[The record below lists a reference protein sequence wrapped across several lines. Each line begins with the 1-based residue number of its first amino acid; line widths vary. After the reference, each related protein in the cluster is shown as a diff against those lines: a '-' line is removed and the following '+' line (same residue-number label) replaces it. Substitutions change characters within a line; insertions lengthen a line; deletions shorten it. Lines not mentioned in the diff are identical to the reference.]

1 MSINKTSQNSV
12 QKNSKAHITF
22 IGGGNMGRA
31 LISGL
36 LTNGFEPN
44 QISVVEANAVTAL
57 KLHTDFGVQGIA
69 ALEQITFDFSKNNV
83 VVMAIK
89 PQDFNVVAKD
99 LASKLKHTSAPGPLI
114 LSIAAGIRL
123 KDMSRWLDR
132 ARCVRAMP
140 NTPALIGKGIT
151 GLFAD
156 AAVDQFDRALAE
168 TICNAVGQVV
178 WVSEEKLMDAVTAVS
193 GSGPAYVFAFLE
205 AMQSAGEKLG
215 LDTDTARKLAYATL
229 DGATQLAHNSD
240 EHPGVL
246 RERVTSRG
254 GTTAAALD
262 VMRQQGWH
270 EILEKAID
278 AASQRGKEMGDELGQ
293 S

>member
-1 MSINKTSQNSV
+1 MNMQN
-12 QKNSKAHITF
+12 NRNAHITF

-31 LISGL
+31 MISGL
-36 LTNGFEPN
+36 LANGFESN
-44 QISVVEANAVTAL
+44 QISVVEANATTAL
-57 KLHTDFGVQGIA
+57 KLHEDFGVQGIA
-69 ALEQITFDFSKNNV
+69 ALEQIAFDFSKNNV

-89 PQDFNVVAKD
+89 PQDFNVVAKG
-99 LASKLKHTSAPGPLI
+99 LVSKLKHASAPGPLI

-123 KDMSRWLDR
+123 KDMSRWLDHT
-132 ARCVRAMP
+132 RCVRAMP

-156 AAVDQFDRALAE
+156 SAVNASDRDLAQ
-168 TICNAVGQVV
+168 TICNAVGQTV
-178 WVSEEKLMDAVTAVS
+178 WVSEERLMDVVTAVS

-215 LDTDTARKLAYATL
+215 LDAKTARQLAYATL
-229 DGATQLAHNSD
+229 EGATELAHNSD
-240 EHPGVL
+240 EHAGVL
-246 RERVTSRG
+246 RERVTSKG

-262 VMRQQGWH
+262 VMKQQGWN

-278 AASQRGKEMGDELGQ
+278 AASQRGKAMGDELGQ
-293 S
+293 A

>member
-1 MSINKTSQNSV
+1 MSTNHTAQN
-12 QKNSKAHITF
+12 NSNAHITF

-36 LTNGFEPN
+36 LANGFEPN
-44 QISVVEANAVTAL
+44 QISVVEANAITAL
-57 KLHTDFGVQGIA
+57 KLYEDFGVQGIG
-69 ALEQITFDFSKNNV
+69 ALEQIAFDFSKNNV

-89 PQDFNVVAKD
+89 PQDFNVVAKG
-99 LASKLKHTSAPGPLI
+99 LASKLKHSSAPGPLI

-123 KDMSRWLDR
+123 KDMSRWLDHT
-132 ARCVRAMP
+132 RCVRAMP

-156 AAVDQFDRALAE
+156 AAVNQSDRALAE
-168 TICNAVGQVV
+168 TICNAVGQAV
-178 WVSEEKLMDAVTAVS
+178 WVAEEKLMDAVTAVS

-215 LDTDTARKLAYATL
+215 LDPQTARKLAYATL
-229 DGATQLAHNSD
+229 EGATQLAHNSE
-240 EHPGVL
+240 EHAGIL
-246 RERVTSRG
+246 RERVTSKG

-262 VMRQQGWH
+262 VMKQQGWH

-278 AASQRGKEMGDELGQ
+278 AANQRGKTMGDELGQ

>member
-1 MSINKTSQNSV
+1 MSQQKNL
-12 QKNSKAHITF
+12 QKNSNAHITF

-36 LTNGFEPN
+36 LANGFESK
-44 QISVVEANAVTAL
+44 QISVVEANASTAL
-57 KLHTDFGVQGIA
+57 KLYEDFGVQGIG
-69 ALEQITFDFSKNNV
+69 ALEQIAFDFSKNNV

-89 PQDFNVVAKD
+89 PQDFNVVAKN
-99 LASKLKHTSAPGPLI
+99 LASKLKHASAPGPLI

-123 KDMSRWLDR
+123 KDMSRWLDHT
-132 ARCVRAMP
+132 RCVRAMP

-156 AAVDQFDRALAE
+156 AAVNESDRDLAE
-168 TICNAVGQVV
+168 TICNAVGQAV

-215 LDTDTARKLAYATL
+215 LDAQTARQLAYATL
-229 DGATQLAHNSD
+229 EGATQLAHNSD
-240 EHPGVL
+240 EHAGIL
-246 RERVTSRG
+246 RERVTSKG
-254 GTTAAALD
+254 GTTAAALE
-262 VMRQQGWH
+262 VMQQHGWH

-278 AASQRGKEMGDELGQ
+278 AASQRGKTMGDELGKN
-293 S
+293 

>member
-1 MSINKTSQNSV
+1 MSTQQINQNV
-12 QKNSKAHITF
+12 HITF

-36 LTNGFEPN
+36 LANGFEAN
-44 QISVVEANAVTAL
+44 QLSVVEANASTGLQLHQDFAVQIIGAL
-57 KLHTDFGVQGIA
+57 DQIA
-69 ALEQITFDFSKNNV
+69 FDFSKNNV

-89 PQDFNVVAKD
+89 PQDFNVVAKS
-99 LASKLKHTSAPGPLI
+99 LSAKLKHITAPGPLI

-123 KDMSRWLDR
+123 KDMSRWLDH

-156 AAVDQFDRALAE
+156 IAVSASDRALAE
-168 TICNAVGQVV
+168 TICNAVGQAV
-178 WVSEEKLMDAVTAVS
+178 WVNEEKLMDAVTAVS

-205 AMQSAGEKLG
+205 AMQSSGEKLG
-215 LDTDTARKLAYATL
+215 LDAATARKLAYATL
-229 DGATQLAHNSD
+229 EGATQLAHNSD
-240 EHPGVL
+240 EHAGVL
-246 RERVTSRG
+246 RERVTSKG

-262 VMRQQGWH
+262 TLKQLDWH
-270 EILEKAID
+270 GALEKAID
-278 AASQRGKEMGDELGQ
+278 AANHRGKAMGDELGETQ
-293 S
+293 

>member
-1 MSINKTSQNSV
+1 MSTNKTIQSNS
-12 QKNSKAHITF
+12 NAHITF

-36 LTNGFEPN
+36 LANGFEPN
-44 QISVVEANAVTAL
+44 QISVVEANASTAL
-57 KLHTDFGVQGIA
+57 KLYEDYGVQGIG
-69 ALEQITFDFSKNNV
+69 ALEQIAFDFSKNNV

-89 PQDFNVVAKD
+89 PQDFNVVAKG
-99 LASKLKHTSAPGPLI
+99 LATKLKHASAPGPLI

-123 KDMSRWLDR
+123 KDMSRWLDHT
-132 ARCVRAMP
+132 RCVRAMP

-156 AAVDQFDRALAE
+156 AAVDQADRALAE
-168 TICNAVGQVV
+168 TICNAVGQAV

-215 LDTDTARKLAYATL
+215 LDTATARKLAYATL
-229 DGATQLAHNSD
+229 EGATQLAHNSD
-240 EHPGVL
+240 EHAGVL
-246 RERVTSRG
+246 RERVTSKG

-262 VMRQQGWH
+262 VMKQEGWH

-278 AASQRGKEMGDELGQ
+278 AASQRGKAMGDELGQ

>member
-1 MSINKTSQNSV
+1 MSTNQTSQN
-12 QKNSKAHITF
+12 NSHVHITF

-36 LTNGFEPN
+36 LANGFNSN

-57 KLHTDFGVQGIA
+57 KLHEDFGVQGIG

-83 VVMAIK
+83 LVMAIK
-89 PQDFNVVAKD
+89 PQDFNVAAKG
-99 LASKLKHTSAPGPLI
+99 LAAKLKHASAPGPLI

-123 KDMSRWLDR
+123 KDMSRWLDH

-156 AAVDQFDRALAE
+156 TAVNEADRELAQ
-168 TICNAVGQVV
+168 TICNAVGQSI
-178 WVSEEKLMDAVTAVS
+178 WVSEERLMDAVTAVS

-215 LDTDTARKLAYATL
+215 LDVMSARKLAYATL
-229 DGATQLAHNSD
+229 EGATQLAHNSD
-240 EHPGVL
+240 EHAGVL
-246 RERVTSRG
+246 RERVTSKG
-254 GTTAAALD
+254 GTTAAALE
-262 VMRQQGWH
+262 VMKQEGWN

-278 AASQRGKEMGDELGQ
+278 AASQRGKAMGDELGK

>member
-1 MSINKTSQNSV
+1 MSTNQNKQNNGNV
-12 QKNSKAHITF
+12 HITF

-36 LTNGFEPN
+36 LANGFHSN
-44 QISVVEANAVTAL
+44 QISVVEANAATAL
-57 KLHTDFGVQGIA
+57 KLHEDFGVQGIG
-69 ALEQITFDFSKNNV
+69 ALEHIAFDFTKNNV

-89 PQDFNVVAKD
+89 PQDFNVVAKG
-99 LASKLKHTSAPGPLI
+99 LASKLKHTSALGPLI
-114 LSIAAGIRL
+114 VSIAAGIRL
-123 KDMSRWLDR
+123 KDMSRWLDH

-156 AAVDQFDRALAE
+156 KAVNEADRDLAQ
-168 TICNAVGQVV
+168 TICNAVGQSV
-178 WVSEEKLMDAVTAVS
+178 WVLEEKLMDAVTALS

-215 LDTDTARKLAYATL
+215 LDPASARKLAYATL
-229 DGATQLAHNSD
+229 EGATQLAHNSD
-240 EHPGVL
+240 EHAGVL
-246 RERVTSRG
+246 RERVTSKG
-254 GTTAAALD
+254 GTTAAALE
-262 VMRQQGWH
+262 VMKQQGWH

-278 AASQRGKEMGDELGQ
+278 AANQRGKAMGDELGKD
-293 S
+293 

>member
-1 MSINKTSQNSV
+1 MSTNKTA
-12 QKNSKAHITF
+12 QKNSNAHITF

-36 LTNGFEPN
+36 LANGFESN
-44 QISVVEANAVTAL
+44 QLSVVEANAATAL
-57 KLHTDFGVQGIA
+57 KLHEDFGVQGIG
-69 ALEQITFDFSKNNV
+69 ALEQIAFDFSKNNV

-89 PQDFNVVAKD
+89 PQDFNVVAKG
-99 LASKLKHTSAPGPLI
+99 LAAKLKHSSLPGPLI

-123 KDMSRWLDR
+123 KDMGRWLDH

-156 AAVDQFDRALAE
+156 AAVDEADRALAE
-168 TICNAVGQVV
+168 TICNAVGQAV

-215 LDTDTARKLAYATL
+215 LDADTARKLAYATL
-229 DGATQLAHNSD
+229 EGATQLAHNSD
-240 EHPGVL
+240 EHAGVL
-246 RERVTSRG
+246 RERVTSKG

-262 VMRQQGWH
+262 VMKQQGWH

-278 AASQRGKEMGDELGQ
+278 AANQRGKAMGDELGQ

>member
-1 MSINKTSQNSV
+1 MSTRQINQNT
-12 QKNSKAHITF
+12 HITF

-36 LTNGFEPN
+36 LVNGFAPN
-44 QISVVEANAVTAL
+44 QLSVVEANTSTGL
-57 KLHTDFGVQGIA
+57 QLHEDFGVQIIS
-69 ALEQITFDFSKNNV
+69 ALDQVAFDFSKNNV

-89 PQDFNVVAKD
+89 PQDFNVVAKS
-99 LASKLKHTSAPGPLI
+99 LSTKLKHATAPGPLI

-123 KDMSRWLDR
+123 IDMSRWLDHE
-132 ARCVRAMP
+132 RCVRAMP

-156 AAVDQFDRALAE
+156 ATVNASDRALVE
-168 TICNAVGQVV
+168 TICNAVGQAV
-178 WVSEEKLMDAVTAVS
+178 WVKEEKLMDAVTAVS

-205 AMQSAGEKLG
+205 AMQSSGEKLG
-215 LDTDTARKLAYATL
+215 LDATTARKLAYATL
-229 DGATQLAHNSD
+229 EGATQLAHNSD
-240 EHPGVL
+240 EHAGIL
-246 RERVTSRG
+246 RERVTSKG

-262 VMRQQGWH
+262 ILKQLDWH
-270 EILEKAID
+270 GALEKAID
-278 AASQRGKEMGDELGQ
+278 AASQRGKVMGDELGK

>member
-1 MSINKTSQNSV
+1 MSTNQTSQN
-12 QKNSKAHITF
+12 NSNVHITF

-31 LISGL
+31 MISGL
-36 LTNGFEPN
+36 LANGFNSN
-44 QISVVEANAVTAL
+44 QLSVVEANTATAL
-57 KLHTDFGVQGIA
+57 KLHEDFGVQGIG
-69 ALEQITFDFSKNNV
+69 ALEQLTFDFSKNNV
-83 VVMAIK
+83 LVMAIK
-89 PQDFNVVAKD
+89 PQDFNVVAKG
-99 LASKLKHTSAPGPLI
+99 LSAKLKHVSAPGPLI

-123 KDMSRWLDR
+123 KDMSRWLDHT
-132 ARCVRAMP
+132 RCVRAMP

-156 AAVDQFDRALAE
+156 TSVNESDRELAQ
-168 TICNAVGQVV
+168 TICNAVGQSI

-215 LDTDTARKLAYATL
+215 LDAASARKLAYATL
-229 DGATQLAHNSD
+229 EGATQLAHNSD
-240 EHPGVL
+240 EHAGVL
-246 RERVTSRG
+246 RERVTSKG
-254 GTTAAALD
+254 GTTAAALE
-262 VMRQQGWH
+262 VLKQAGWN

-278 AASQRGKEMGDELGQ
+278 AANQRGKTMGDELGK

>member
-1 MSINKTSQNSV
+1 MSTNHTAQNIHNV
-12 QKNSKAHITF
+12 HITF

-36 LTNGFEPN
+36 IANGFKSN
-44 QISVVEANAVTAL
+44 QISVVESNALTAQ
-57 KLHTDFGVQGIA
+57 KLHEDFGVQGIS
-69 ALEQITFDFSKNNV
+69 ALEQISFDFSKDNV

-89 PQDFNVVAKD
+89 PQDFNVVAKG
-99 LASKLKHTSAPGPLI
+99 LAAKLKHSSAPGPLI

-123 KDMSRWLDR
+123 QDMSRWLDH

-140 NTPALIGKGIT
+140 NTPALISKGIT
-151 GLFAD
+151 GLFAG
-156 AAVDQFDRALAE
+156 ATVNQADRALAE
-168 TICNAVGQVV
+168 TICKAVGQAV

-215 LDTDTARKLAYATL
+215 LDMATARKLAYATL
-229 DGATQLAHNSD
+229 EGATVLAHNSD
-240 EHPGVL
+240 EPAGVL
-246 RERVTSRG
+246 RERVTSKG

-262 VMRQQGWH
+262 VMKQQGWH

-278 AASQRGKEMGDELGQ
+278 AASKRGKAMGDELGQ

>member
-1 MSINKTSQNSV
+1 MSTNNTAQN
-12 QKNSKAHITF
+12 NRNAHITF

-36 LTNGFEPN
+36 LANGFEPN
-44 QISVVEANAVTAL
+44 QISVVEANAITAL
-57 KLHTDFGVQGIA
+57 KLYEDFGVQGIG
-69 ALEQITFDFSKNNV
+69 ALEQIAFDFSKNNV

-89 PQDFNVVAKD
+89 PQDFNVVAKG
-99 LASKLKHTSAPGPLI
+99 LASKLKHASAPGPLI

-123 KDMSRWLDR
+123 KDMSRWLDHT
-132 ARCVRAMP
+132 RCVRAMP

-156 AAVDQFDRALAE
+156 AAVNQSDRTLAE
-168 TICNAVGQVV
+168 TICNAVGQAV
-178 WVSEEKLMDAVTAVS
+178 WVAEEKLMDAVTALS

-215 LDTDTARKLAYATL
+215 LDPQTARKLAYATL
-229 DGATQLAHNSD
+229 EGATQLAHNSE
-240 EHPGVL
+240 EHAGIL
-246 RERVTSRG
+246 RERVTSKG

-262 VMRQQGWH
+262 VMKQQGWH

-278 AASQRGKEMGDELGQ
+278 AASQRGKTMGDELGQ

>member
-1 MSINKTSQNSV
+1 MSTSQTN
-12 QKNSKAHITF
+12 QNARITF

-36 LTNGFEPN
+36 MANGFEAN
-44 QISVVEANAVTAL
+44 QLSVVEANTSTSNQL
-57 KLHTDFGVQGIA
+57 QHDFGVQIIA
-69 ALEQITFDFSKNNV
+69 AVDQITFDFSKSNV

-89 PQDFNVVAKD
+89 PQDFNVVAKS
-99 LASKLKHTSAPGPLI
+99 LRAKLKHATAPGPLV

-123 KDMSRWLDR
+123 KDMSRWLDH

-156 AAVDQFDRALAE
+156 AVVNASDRALAE
-168 TICNAVGQVV
+168 TICTAVGQAV
-178 WVSEEKLMDAVTAVS
+178 WVHEEKLMDAVTAVS

-205 AMQSAGEKLG
+205 ALQSSGEKLG
-215 LDTDTARKLAYATL
+215 LDAVTARKLAYATL
-229 DGATQLAHNSD
+229 EGATQLAHNSD
-240 EHPGVL
+240 EPASVL
-246 RERVTSRG
+246 RERVTSKG

-262 VMRQQGWH
+262 VLKQFGWQGA
-270 EILEKAID
+270 LEKAID
-278 AASQRGKEMGDELGQ
+278 AASQRGEAMGDELGK

>member
-1 MSINKTSQNSV
+1 MSTNKTAQNCT
-12 QKNSKAHITF
+12 QKNSNAHITF

-36 LTNGFEPN
+36 LANGFEPN

-57 KLHTDFGVQGIA
+57 KLYEDYGVQGIG
-69 ALEQITFDFSKNNV
+69 ALEQIAFDFSKNNV

-89 PQDFNVVAKD
+89 PQDFNLVAKE
-99 LASKLKHTSAPGPLI
+99 LAAKLKHASAPGPLI

-123 KDMSRWLDR
+123 KDMSRWLDHT
-132 ARCVRAMP
+132 RCIRAMP

-156 AAVDQFDRALAE
+156 AAVDHADRALAE
-168 TICNAVGQVV
+168 TICNAVGQAV

-205 AMQSAGEKLG
+205 AMQAAGEKLG
-215 LDTDTARKLAYATL
+215 LDTATARKLSYATL
-229 DGATQLAHNSD
+229 EGATQLAHNSD
-240 EHPGVL
+240 EHAGVL
-246 RERVTSRG
+246 RERVTSKG

-262 VMRQQGWH
+262 VMKQQGWH

-278 AASQRGKEMGDELGQ
+278 AASQRGKAMGDELGQ

>member
-1 MSINKTSQNSV
+1 MSTNQNS
-12 QKNSKAHITF
+12 QKNSNVHITF

-36 LTNGFEPN
+36 LANGFISN
-44 QISVVEANAVTAL
+44 QISVVEANAATAI
-57 KLHTDFGVQGIA
+57 KLHEDFGVQGIG

-83 VVMAIK
+83 LVMAIK
-89 PQDFNVVAKD
+89 PQDFNVVAKG
-99 LASKLKHTSAPGPLI
+99 LAAKLKHASAPGPLI

-123 KDMSRWLDR
+123 KDMSRWLDH

-156 AAVDQFDRALAE
+156 AAVNESDRELAQ
-168 TICNAVGQVV
+168 TICNAVGQSI

-215 LDTDTARKLAYATL
+215 LDVISARKLAYATL
-229 DGATQLAHNSD
+229 EGATQLAHNSD
-240 EHPGVL
+240 EHAGVL
-246 RERVTSRG
+246 RERVTSKG
-254 GTTAAALD
+254 GTTAAALE
-262 VMRQQGWH
+262 VMKQEGWN

-278 AASQRGKEMGDELGQ
+278 AASQRGKAMGDELGK

>member
-1 MSINKTSQNSV
+1 MSTNQTSQN
-12 QKNSKAHITF
+12 NSNVHITF

-36 LTNGFEPN
+36 LASGFNPN
-44 QISVVEANAVTAL
+44 QISVVEANAATAL
-57 KLHTDFGVQGIA
+57 KLHEDFGVKGIS
-69 ALEQITFDFSKNNV
+69 ALEQMAFDFSKNNA

-89 PQDFNVVAKD
+89 PQDFNVVAKG
-99 LASKLKHTSAPGPLI
+99 LAAKLKHSSAPGPLI

-123 KDMSRWLDR
+123 KDMSRWLDH

-156 AAVDQFDRALAE
+156 TAVNESDRNLAQ
-168 TICNAVGQVV
+168 TICNAVGESI
-178 WVSEEKLMDAVTAVS
+178 WVSEEKLMDIVTAVS

-205 AMQSAGEKLG
+205 AIQSAGEKLG
-215 LDTDTARKLAYATL
+215 LDAKSARKLAYATL
-229 DGATQLAHNSD
+229 EGATQLAHNSS
-240 EHPGVL
+240 EHASVL
-246 RERVTSRG
+246 RERVTSKG
-254 GTTAAALD
+254 GTTAAALE
-262 VMRQQGWH
+262 VMKEQGWQ

-278 AASQRGKEMGDELGQ
+278 AASQRGKVMGDELGK

>member
-1 MSINKTSQNSV
+1 MSTNQNNQNNANV
-12 QKNSKAHITF
+12 HITF

-36 LTNGFEPN
+36 IANGFHSN
-44 QISVVEANAVTAL
+44 QISVVESNAVTAL
-57 KLHTDFGVQGIA
+57 KLHEDFGVQGIS

-83 VVMAIK
+83 LVMAIK
-89 PQDFNVVAKD
+89 PQDFNVVAKG
-99 LASKLKHTSAPGPLI
+99 LAAKLKHASAPGPLI

-123 KDMSRWLDR
+123 KDMSRWLDH

-156 AAVDQFDRALAE
+156 SAVNEVDRELAQ
-168 TICNAVGQVV
+168 TICNAVGQSI
-178 WVSEEKLMDAVTAVS
+178 WVPEEKLMDAVTAVS

-205 AMQSAGEKLG
+205 AMQSAAEKLG
-215 LDTDTARKLAYATL
+215 LDAKSARKLAYATL
-229 DGATQLAHNSD
+229 EGATQLAHNSD
-240 EHPGVL
+240 EHAGVL
-246 RERVTSRG
+246 RERVTSKG
-254 GTTAAALD
+254 GTTAAALE
-262 VMRQQGWH
+262 VMKQEGWN

-278 AASQRGKEMGDELGQ
+278 AASQRGKAMGDELGKN
-293 S
+293 

>member
-1 MSINKTSQNSV
+1 MSTSENIQN
-12 QKNSKAHITF
+12 NRNAHITF

-36 LTNGFEPN
+36 IANGFEPN
-44 QISVVEANAVTAL
+44 QISVVESNPITAL
-57 KLHTDFGVQGIA
+57 KLHEDYGVQGIG
-69 ALEQITFDFSKNNV
+69 ALEQIAFDFAKNNV

-89 PQDFNVVAKD
+89 PQDFNVVAKG
-99 LASKLKHTSAPGPLI
+99 LASKLKHASAPGPLI

-123 KDMSRWLDR
+123 KDMSRWLDHT
-132 ARCVRAMP
+132 RCVRAMP

-156 AAVDQFDRALAE
+156 TAVGQSDRTLAE
-168 TICNAVGQVV
+168 TICNAVGQSV

-193 GSGPAYVFAFLE
+193 GSGPAYVFAFIE

-215 LDTDTARKLAYATL
+215 LDEKTARKLAYATL
-229 DGATQLAHNSD
+229 EGATQLAHNSD
-240 EHPGVL
+240 EHAGVL
-246 RERVTSRG
+246 RERVTSKG

-262 VMRQQGWH
+262 VMKQHGWN

-278 AASQRGKEMGDELGQ
+278 AASQRGKTMGDELGQ

>member
-1 MSINKTSQNSV
+1 MNQN
-12 QKNSKAHITF
+12 AHITF

-36 LTNGFEPN
+36 LANGFEAN
-44 QISVVEANAVTAL
+44 QLSVVEANASTGL
-57 KLHTDFGVQGIA
+57 QLHQDFGVQIIGALDQIA
-69 ALEQITFDFSKNNV
+69 FDFSKNNV

-89 PQDFNVVAKD
+89 PQDFNVVAKS
-99 LASKLKHTSAPGPLI
+99 LSVKLKHATAPGPLI

-123 KDMSRWLDR
+123 KDMSRWLDH

-140 NTPALIGKGIT
+140 NTPALIGKGMT

-156 AAVDQFDRALAE
+156 AAVNASDRTLAE
-168 TICNAVGQVV
+168 TICNAVGQTV

-205 AMQSAGEKLG
+205 AMQSSGEKLG
-215 LDTDTARKLAYATL
+215 LDPATARKLAYATL
-229 DGATQLAHNSD
+229 EGATQLAHNSD
-240 EHPGVL
+240 EHAGIL
-246 RERVTSRG
+246 RERVTSKG

-262 VMRQQGWH
+262 ILKQLDWQGA
-270 EILEKAID
+270 LEKAID
-278 AASQRGKEMGDELGQ
+278 AASQRGKAMGDELGKN
-293 S
+293 

>member
-1 MSINKTSQNSV
+1 MSTQQTNQN
-12 QKNSKAHITF
+12 AHITF

-36 LTNGFEPN
+36 LANGFEAK
-44 QISVVEANAVTAL
+44 QLSVVEANASTGL
-57 KLHTDFGVQGIA
+57 QLHQDFGVQIIDALDQIA
-69 ALEQITFDFSKNNV
+69 FDFSKNNV

-89 PQDFNVVAKD
+89 PQDFNVVAKS
-99 LASKLKHTSAPGPLI
+99 LSAKLKHATVPGPLI

-123 KDMSRWLDR
+123 KDMSRWLDH

-156 AAVDQFDRALAE
+156 AGVSASDRALAE
-168 TICNAVGQVV
+168 TICNAVGQAV
-178 WVSEEKLMDAVTAVS
+178 WVNEEKLMDAVTAVS

-205 AMQSAGEKLG
+205 AMQSSGEKLG
-215 LDTDTARKLAYATL
+215 LDAVTARKLAYATL
-229 DGATQLAHNSD
+229 EGATQLAHNSD
-240 EHPGVL
+240 EHAGVL
-246 RERVTSRG
+246 RERVTSKG

-262 VMRQQGWH
+262 TLKQLDWH
-270 EILEKAID
+270 GALEKAID
-278 AASQRGKEMGDELGQ
+278 AASQRGKAMGDELGKT
-293 S
+293 